1 MKDLALQVLYC
12 ESEHEVSKLLT
23 KLPRSAT
30 WHPLD
35 GRETNFNVVTNQA
48 ATGAK
53 ALTEL
58 CTNMVDAILLRRAIE
73 KGIDPISAHAP
84 KSVVEAVKEFQLLR
98 GARSGILAEVD
109 DPKYLREFAEKNLVI
124 GVTAANDANAKPCFT
139 FIDAGEGQQP
149 DDFEKTFLSLS
160 SGRKK
165 DIPFVQGKYNMG
177 SSGVLSYCGRCW
189 YKLTISRRFE
199 SSSPWGWT
207 LARRRPGGGTP
218 IAEYLKIGGQIP
230 RFHQEQIFPLI
241 RHAGIQDDKVSR
253 TDGTVV
259 KLYSYE
265 FGVSANFRTI
275 REALNENLVSTVLPF
290 RLMDFRAKPDKRR
303 GGRRALGIDERTT
316 NGMDFQLRRVDDPED
331 DETNQFS
338 GEIIHVGD
346 VTHPEL
352 GHVLIHAVPL
362 PKNLPGWLKARRNNS
377 RVYHSV
383 NGQVQYKQTR
393 GFLSQKCRLP
403 GLKDRIVVLV
413 DASEMTEAA
422 HNDVWKG
429 DRETIRQT
437 QIGRLYES
445 QVQDAIRHSEPLRKL
460 QEKIAT
466 EETSLLAKQA
476 GSKLF
481 NSIVATDRHIAQ
493 LLPDGE
499 IVHLPGLPPSDTGG
513 SDAYSGQYSPSFVK
527 LVGRSLRER
536 GIDVPLDGFRR
547 VRFETDA
554 SNDWLTRP
562 DNRGKVFLADE
573 AQKVFSLGAA
583 LNDGSLSVKFEP
595 PNAPAGVAITTQ
607 LILKDD
613 SMPEPI
619 TASIRLRVVSQR
631 QNPRGGRRRRKKGR
645 GQDDKPGAGKAKGL
659 PRTTWLTKDG
669 RTIGEQVT
677 EKWPDDFT
685 DQDGGLV
692 KTLTEDTNV
701 YKINYDNAHFR
712 HFLIAEQDQQSKK
725 LIVEQ
730 YRLSMLIV
738 MMGFEYAYSNTKD
751 ANEKAGL
758 EDKLDSFRKIAAQG
772 AATVIMSIART
783 LPSMINAHQA
793 ASLDD

>member
-1 MKDLALQVLYC
+1 MKELAKKILYC
-12 ESEHEVSKLLT
+12 ESEDEVSELLT
-23 KLPRSAT
+23 ALPNDST

-58 CTNMVDAILLRRAIE
+58 CTNMVDAILLRRATE
-73 KGIDPISAHAP
+73 NGIAPNSPHAP
-84 KSVVEAVKEFQLLR
+84 QSVVDAVKEFQLLQ

-109 DPKYLREFAEKNLVI
+109 DPKYLREFAHDNLVI
-124 GVTAANDANAKPCFT
+124 GVTAARDAGARPCFT
-139 FIDAGEGQQP
+139 FVDAGEGQHAE
-149 DDFEKTFLSLS
+149 DFERTFLSLS

-189 YKLTISRRFE
+189 YKLTISRRFGA
-199 SSSPWGWT
+199 SSSWGWT
-207 LARRRPGGGTP
+207 LVRRRPGGGTP
-218 IAEYLKIGGQIP
+218 IAEYLKIGGKIP
-230 RFHQEQIFPLI
+230 RFRQERILPLV
-241 RHAGIQDDKVSR
+241 RGDGIEDEAVSR
-253 TDGTVV
+253 TDGTIV

-265 FGVSANFRTI
+265 FGASANFRTI
-275 REALNENLVSTVLPF
+275 REALNENLVSTILPF
-290 RLMDFRAKPDKRR
+290 RLMDFRAKPNKRR
-303 GGRRALGIDERTT
+303 GGRRALGIDERTV

-331 DETNQFS
+331 EEASEFS

-352 GHVLIHAVPL
+352 GHLLIHAVPL
-362 PKNLPGWLKARRNNS
+362 PKELPGWLRARRNNS
-377 RVYHSV
+377 RIYHSV

-413 DASEMTEAA
+413 DASNMTEAA

-445 QVQDAIRHSEPLRKL
+445 QVQDAIRHSEPLDEL
-460 QEKIAT
+460 QKKIAI
-466 EETSLLAKQA
+466 EETSQLAERAESQ
-476 GSKLF
+476 LF
-481 NSIVATDRHIAQ
+481 NSIVARDRHIAQ

-513 SDAYSGQYSPSFVK
+513 SEKYSGKYSPSFVK
-527 LVGRSLRER
+527 LVGRRLREQ
-536 GIDVPLDGFRR
+536 GIDVPLGGFRR

-562 DNRGKVFLADE
+562 NNRGKVFLAQE
-573 AQKVFSLGAA
+573 AQQVFSIGAA

-595 PNAPAGVAITTQ
+595 PNAAAGVAIRTQ

-613 SMPEPI
+613 AMPEPVF
-619 TASIRLRVVSQR
+619 ASIRLRVVSQR
-631 QNPRGGRRRRKKGR
+631 KNPSGGRGGRKKRSGH
-645 GQDDKPGAGKAKGL
+645 DDEPGAGNDKGL
-659 PRTTWLTKDG
+659 PPTKWLTKDG
-669 RTIGEQVT
+669 RAIGEEPT
-677 EKWPDDFT
+677 DKWPDDFT

-692 KTLTEDTNV
+692 ETLTEDTSI

-712 HFLIAEQDQQSKK
+712 HFLIAEKDLQSKK
-725 LIVEQ
+725 LVVEQ
-730 YRLSMLIV
+730 YRLSMLIL
-738 MMGFEYAYSNTKD
+738 MMGFEYAYSNVQDK
-751 ANEKAGL
+751 NEKAALG
-758 EDKLDSFRKIAAQG
+758 EKLDGFRRIAAQG

-783 LPSMINAHQA
+783 LPNMINTHQA
-793 ASLDD
+793 TFLDD

>member
-1 MKDLALQVLYC
+1 MKILHC
-12 ESEHEVSKLLT
+12 ESEDEVSELLAE
-23 KLPRSAT
+23 LPSNST

-35 GRETNFNVVTNQA
+35 DRETNFNVVTNQA

-58 CTNMVDAILLRRAIE
+58 CTNMVDAILLRQAIK
-73 KGIDPISAHAP
+73 KGIHPNSQQAP

-98 GARSGILAEVD
+98 GAGSGILAEVD
-109 DPKYLREFAEKNLVI
+109 DPKYLREFAQNNLVI
-124 GVTAANDANAKPCFT
+124 GVTAANEANAKPCFT

-149 DDFEKTFLSLS
+149 DDFQKTFLSLS

-189 YKLTISRRFE
+189 YKLTISRRFGSE
-199 SSSPWGWT
+199 YPWGWT
-207 LARRRPGGGTP
+207 LVRRRPGGGTP
-218 IAEYLKIGGQIP
+218 IAEYLMIGGKIP
-230 RFHQEQIFPLI
+230 RFFQERIFPLI
-241 RHAGIQDDKVSR
+241 RRDGTRDDAVSR
-253 TDGTVV
+253 TDGTIV

-265 FGVSANFRTI
+265 FGASANFRTI

-290 RLMDFRAKPDKRR
+290 RLMDFRAKPNKRR
-303 GGRRALGIDERTT
+303 GGRRALGIDERTV

-331 DETNQFS
+331 DEENEFS

-352 GHVLIHAVPL
+352 GHLLIHAVPL
-362 PKNLPGWLKARRNNS
+362 PKKLPGWLSARRNNS
-377 RVYHSV
+377 RIYHSV

-403 GLKDRIVVLV
+403 GLKDRIVILV
-413 DASEMTEAA
+413 DASDMNEAA

-460 QEKIAT
+460 QEKIAA
-466 EETSLLAKQA
+466 EETSQLAKQA
-476 GSKLF
+476 ESQLF
-481 NSIVATDRHIAQ
+481 NSIVTTDEHIAQ
-493 LLPDGE
+493 LLPDGKV
-499 IVHLPGLPPSDTGG
+499 VHLPGLPPSDTGG
-513 SDAYSGQYSPSFVK
+513 SDAYSGKYSPSFVS
-527 LVGRSLRER
+527 LVGRSLREN
-536 GIDVPLDGFRR
+536 GIDVPLQGARR

-562 DNRGKVFLADE
+562 NNRGKVFLDEE
-573 AQKVFSLGAA
+573 AQRIFSLGAA

-595 PNAPAGVAITTQ
+595 PNAAVGVSMSAQ
-607 LILKDD
+607 LILNDD
-613 SMPEPI
+613 SMPEPVS
-619 TASIRLRVVSQR
+619 ASIALRVVRQR
-631 QNPRGGRRRRKKGR
+631 QNSRPGRSGRKKRSGR
-645 GQDDKPGAGKAKGL
+645 DDKPGAGKAKGL
-659 PRTTWLTKDG
+659 PVTRWLTKDG
-669 RTIGEQVT
+669 RTIGEDDT

-692 KTLTEDTNV
+692 VTLTEDTNL

-712 HFLIAEQDQQSKK
+712 HFLVAEKDRQSKK
-725 LIVEQ
+725 LVVEQ
-730 YRLSMLIV
+730 YRLSMLIL
-738 MMGFEYAYSNTKD
+738 MMGFEYAYSNIADTSEKD
-751 ANEKAGL
+751 AL

-783 LPSMINAHQA
+783 LPKMISTHQME
-793 ASLDD
+793 SLDD